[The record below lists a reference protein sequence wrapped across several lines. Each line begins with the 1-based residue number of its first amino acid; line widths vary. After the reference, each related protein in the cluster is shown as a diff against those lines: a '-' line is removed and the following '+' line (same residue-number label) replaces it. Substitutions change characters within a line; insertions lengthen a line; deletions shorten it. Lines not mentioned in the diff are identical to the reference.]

1 MCLPTS
7 WIRTTRSPTTLTL
20 RRAPLLLVL
29 LPLIFFILLKFVFF
43 FPPDRNLE
51 RRAVDLSNEL
61 KRRAEWFATENL
73 LVPGG
78 DDFRWQNAAVQYN
91 NWDKLVVFFF
101 FLSSVQLY

>member
-1 MCLPTS
+1 
-7 WIRTTRSPTTLTL
+7 
-20 RRAPLLLVL
+20 LLVL